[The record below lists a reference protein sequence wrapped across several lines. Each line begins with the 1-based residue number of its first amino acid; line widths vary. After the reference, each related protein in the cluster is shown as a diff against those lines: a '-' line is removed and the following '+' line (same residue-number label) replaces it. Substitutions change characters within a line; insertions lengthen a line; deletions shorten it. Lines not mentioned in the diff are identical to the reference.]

1 MQLDAAPQPQR
12 THAMDTGRHGHATA
26 ASRRHCVDARLQ
38 VSKDFGRATR
48 LDARAKRGRRKSNRS
63 NLNHVHF
70 HGSYLNRS
78 IVPRGR
84 MYSAPGP

>member
-1 MQLDAAPQPQR
+1 
-12 THAMDTGRHGHATA
+12 MDTGRHVHTTA
-26 ASRRHCVDARLQ
+26 ASSRHGVDAHLQ
-38 VSKDFGRATR
+38 ILKNSGRATR